1 MGRIFTVMANVN
13 VWPLTYNDGSVLFNT
28 LPKVLTEHRVLHH
41 VSRYCDCPVKALLSF
56 VQASFYMLEV
66 SVRPLDDLPV
76 VLATP
81 VGACIN
87 CGCQLVT
94 NHCTKFKYKVTLCM
108 Y

>member
-13 VWPLTYNDGSVLFNT
+13 VWPLTYNHGSVLFNT
-28 LPKVLTEHRVLHH
+28 LPKALTEHQVLHH
-41 VSRYCDCPVKALLSF
+41 VSRYCDCPVKPLLSF
-56 VQASFYMLEV
+56 EQASFYVGGV
-66 SVRPLDDLPV
+66 SKDDLPV
-76 VLATP
+76 VLATA

-87 CGCQLVT
+87 CGCQLVA